1 MSDSDPLETPPAA
14 KLFSSCPWL
23 LGSCS
28 SGLIFSVCI
37 LFPPVL
43 QRWPNANRPIHSQ
56 WREQWT
62 NASSLS
68 HPNKVLLSLYIR
80 KWMFLG
86 FQTPE
91 GGVKE
96 TQGAEVFQKR
106 PWSSVLKSTS
116 ACICFNLGTARFPS
130 VLKMGKRSLKT
141 SQPIQTFY
149 TKGNWRP
156 ERLRG
161 LSKATQ
167 QQNQDQNPGPAD
179 TQPTAL
185 AAKHLSREMAVPVA
199 QTVAGLQSPWLV
211 DTIAN

>member
-1 MSDSDPLETPPAA
+1 MSDSDPRETPPAA

-56 WREQWT
+56 WRGQWM
-62 NASSLS
+62 NVSSLS
-68 HPNKVLLSLYIR
+68 HPNSLVESLH
-80 KWMFLG
+80 KEMNVLG
-86 FQTPE
+86 FSDSRGRREGNTRSWRFPE
-91 GGVKE
+91 E
-96 TQGAEVFQKR
+96 TVELSAQ
-106 PWSSVLKSTS
+106 STS

-156 ERLRG
+156 ERLHG